1 MSSTHH
7 APDLQT
13 ADSALKEL
21 ADGPYFVL
29 ASQLDEYDLCQTEA
43 TCRLLYKLNSTLGI
57 WRCLGVRTFHGM
69 ELDSHGTFDFGKD
82 VNDNHEKEKLL
93 RIDWKS
99 RYRHFKMEIPKFRVP
114 FEGERI
120 TQVQNPDEVAYCK
133 CKLRTDLLKAEAICS
148 SQSDIGGAS
157 SRGTKGM
164 GGVYLEVE
172 VSANADNL
180 SLVVVD
186 FDEGGKSSVTFS
198 PDTGA
203 VIKEKKVQESP
214 RRVKGAYIQ
223 PLQPKLDRFE
233 GKMGL
238 YVRNGHIAFFR
249 KYKRKESESEDE
261 PWESTGFV
269 TNLSWADG
277 KRLTPCLAFRDEGPY
292 CVHVVR
298 VDSCPPIQ
306 PETMVAAYLEK
317 NWSEL
322 NWEGGQPMTNLDEA

>member
-1 MSSTHH
+1 MTTTY
-7 APDLQT
+7 PGE
-13 ADSALKEL
+13 SALKEL

-43 TCRLLYKLNSTLGI
+43 TCRLLYKLSSTLGV
-57 WRCLGVRTFHGM
+57 WRCLGARTFHGM
-69 ELDSHGTFDFGKD
+69 ELDSHGTFDFGKE
-82 VNDNHEKEKLL
+82 NKEYPEKDEKLV
-93 RIDWKS
+93 RIDWKR
-99 RYRHFKMEIPKFRVP
+99 RYRYFKTETPKFRTP
-114 FEGERI
+114 FEGAQI
-120 TQVQNPDEVAYCK
+120 TMVQNPDEVAYCK
-133 CKLRTDLLKAEAICS
+133 CKLRTDLLQTDAYRIAS
-148 SQSDIGGAS
+148 VWGVSS
-157 SRGTKGM
+157 SRAKRDT

-223 PLQPKLDRFE
+223 PLQPKLDRFQ

-249 KYKRKESESEDE
+249 RYKSKDSEAEDE

-269 TNLSWADG
+269 IDLSWADG

-292 CVHVVR
+292 CVQVVR
-298 VDSCPPIQ
+298 VDSNPPIQ
-306 PETMVAAYLEK
+306 PQKMIAAYLEK

-322 NWEGGQPMTNLDEA
+322 NWEGGQPLPHEV

>member
-1 MSSTHH
+1 
-7 APDLQT
+7 
-13 ADSALKEL
+13 
-21 ADGPYFVL
+21 
-29 ASQLDEYDLCQTEA
+29 
-43 TCRLLYKLNSTLGI
+43 
-57 WRCLGVRTFHGM
+57 M

-82 VNDNHEKEKLL
+82 VNDNHEKEKLV
-93 RIDWKS
+93 RIDWKR
-99 RYRHFKMEIPKFRVP
+99 RYRLFKLEIPKFRVP

-133 CKLRTDLLKAEAICS
+133 CKLRTDLLKAEAVCA
-148 SQSDIGGAS
+148 SDIAEAS
-157 SRGTKGM
+157 SRGVKDL

-249 KYKRKESESEDE
+249 KYTRKESEPEDE

-269 TNLSWADG
+269 IDLGWADG
-277 KRLTPCLAFRDEGPY
+277 KRLTPCLAFRDEGAY
-292 CVHVVR
+292 CVRVVR
-298 VDSCPPIQ
+298 VDSSPPIL
-306 PETMVAAYLEK
+306 PEKMLAAYSEK

-322 NWEGGQPMTNLDEA
+322 NWEGGQPMPHPDDA

>member
-1 MSSTHH
+1 MTKAKS
-7 APDLQT
+7 

-29 ASQLDEYDLCQTEA
+29 ASQLAEYELCQLEA
-43 TCRLLYKLNSTLGI
+43 TCRLLYKLNSTLGV
-57 WRCLGVRTFHGM
+57 WRCLGSRTFHGM
-69 ELDSHGTFDFGKD
+69 ELDSHGTFDFDKEVKECPEKD
-82 VNDNHEKEKLL
+82 EKLV

-99 RYRHFKMEIPKFRVP
+99 RYRHFKYEIPKFRTP
-114 FEGERI
+114 FEGAQI
-120 TQVQNPDEVAYCK
+120 TMVQNPDEVAYCK
-133 CKLRTDLLKAEAICS
+133 CKLRTDLLQTVAFRRAS
-148 SQSDIGGAS
+148 HSDIGVP
-157 SRGTKGM
+157 SRAMKDM

-249 KYKRKESESEDE
+249 KYKRKDSEGEDE

-269 TNLSWADG
+269 IDLSWADG

-292 CVHVVR
+292 RVHVVR
-298 VDSCPPIQ
+298 VDCNPPIK
-306 PETMVAAYLEK
+306 PEKMVAAYMEK

-322 NWEGGQPMTNLDEA
+322 NWEGGQPLPQEA